1 MLKRRPDIAKA
12 VSVPP
17 ADQSPQRLGP
27 RGLMALYINKRV
39 LRYINNKYF
48 INKLVNSTMSLER
61 SGPDTRVTPAKSKEE
76 ALQMQ
81 TSFAR
86 RDEIVFFTEMQ
97 QALR

>member
-1 MLKRRPDIAKA
+1 
-12 VSVPP
+12 
-17 ADQSPQRLGP
+17 
-27 RGLMALYINKRV
+27 MALYINKGV

-61 SGPDTRVTPAKSKEE
+61 PGPNTRVTPAKSTEE

-81 TSFAR
+81 ASLAQ